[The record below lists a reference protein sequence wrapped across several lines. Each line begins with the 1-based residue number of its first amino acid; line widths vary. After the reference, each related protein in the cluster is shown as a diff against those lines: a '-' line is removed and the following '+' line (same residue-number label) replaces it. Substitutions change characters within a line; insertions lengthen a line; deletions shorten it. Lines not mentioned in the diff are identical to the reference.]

1 MFGRKKVAMEEGAES
16 DNTMPVNMPEEESQT
31 EAPLADGAL
40 APISFR
46 PEIPRR
52 QGAEFSAASR
62 PATRPEALGHSKTL
76 HVGRDIV
83 LSGQIAACD
92 RLIVEGRVEATLTD
106 CKIIEIGE
114 GGSFKG
120 SVEIEDAEIRGQFD
134 GKLQVR
140 GRLMIRKTGRVSGE
154 IRYGQIEIE
163 CGGTLTGVVET
174 AGIKK

>member
-1 MFGRKKVAMEEGAES
+1 MFGRKKAVTDEDLES
-16 DNTMPVNMPEEESQT
+16 EDNALLNMPEAESLP
-31 EAPLADGAL
+31 EAPLANGAD

-52 QGAEFSAASR
+52 QSGEFSAAGR
-62 PATRPEALGHSKTL
+62 PAVRPEASGQSKTL

-114 GGSFKG
+114 SGSFKG

-140 GRLMIRKTGRVSGE
+140 GRLMIRKTGRVNGE

-174 AGIKK
+174 GGVKK